1 MADVN
6 VLKDERVECYSILL
20 NLTVEEFLALVDD
33 VYKDRGG
40 IEGQR
45 SPLRTKTA
53 KSIRRRM
60 VDDLSKGAIIPP
72 IVVGVHT
79 SADRVAELANMD
91 ESSIIYKNITFIDHD
106 AISIIDGMQRTT
118 ALKEAIK
125 ENERVSSDFIRVE
138 FWLADNLNALI
149 YRMLV
154 LNTGQV
160 PWEVARQLETVYS
173 QLLKIM
179 RDELGNE
186 AEFFVR
192 NEERR
197 RSEPGQYQA
206 STVVRLFLAF
216 SMRRAEFD
224 IRDRVAEDFARMDAI
239 ETSSHAEFID
249 IFVRTMRLAVSIDHA
264 FSAGVDR
271 PSSRDERFSD
281 GRELFQAYPPLVG
294 FFVAVAIRVLD
305 QPGFKIEWNEVEQ
318 RISAVEKSVRSLVE
332 RLEKMDADQID
343 DFLELP
349 LLNERLAQ
357 RSGQVGRFE
366 RDLFIRAFTAM
377 IDNAERLD
385 DMGPC
390 WKS

>member
-6 VLKDERVECYSILL
+6 ILKDERVQCYSILM
-20 NLTVEEFLALVDD
+20 NLSVQEFLSLVDS
-33 VYKDRGG
+33 VYENRGG

-53 KSIRRRM
+53 RSIRRRM
-60 VDDLSKGAIIPP
+60 VEDLAKGAIIPP
-72 IVVGVHT
+72 IVIGVHT
-79 SADRVAELANMD
+79 DEDRVNELIGMD
-91 ESSIIYKNITFIDHD
+91 APEKIYKNIAFID
-106 AISIIDGMQRTT
+106 AESISIIDGMQRTT
-118 ALKEAIK
+118 ALREAIS
-125 ENERVSSDFIRVE
+125 ENQDVAYFPVRVE
-138 FWLADNLNALI
+138 FWLANNLNALI

-179 RDELGNE
+179 QSELGKE

-206 STVVRLFLAF
+206 SVVVRLFLAF

-249 IFVRTMRLAVSIDHA
+249 LFVRTMRLAVGLDRV
-264 FSAGVDR
+264 FSSGLDR
-271 PSSRDERFSD
+271 PASRELRFSD
-281 GRELFQAYPPLVG
+281 GRELFQSYPPLVG
-294 FFVAVAIRVLD
+294 FFVATAIKVLD
-305 QPGFKIEWNEVEQ
+305 QPGFPIDWDVVENKMREVE
-318 RISAVEKSVRSLVE
+318 RSVGGLVA
-332 RLEKMDADQID
+332 RLGKMAPEEID
-343 DFLELP
+343 EFLELP

-366 RDLFIRAFTAM
+366 RDLFIRSFSSM
-377 IDNAERLD
+377 IENANRLE

>member
-1 MADVN
+1 MN
-6 VLKDERVECYSILL
+6 LKVQ
-20 NLTVEEFLALVDD
+20 EFLTLVDT
-33 VYKDRGG
+33 VYEKRGG

-53 KSIRRRM
+53 RSIRKRM
-60 VDDLSKGAIIPP
+60 VEDLAQGAIIPP

-79 SADRVAELANMD
+79 DDGRVDDLVKLDVAEDIYRNIAYID
-91 ESSIIYKNITFIDHD
+91 EES
-106 AISIIDGMQRTT
+106 ISIIDGMQRTT
-118 ALKEAIK
+118 ALREAM
-125 ENERVSSDFIRVE
+125 SSNPNVADYPVRVE

-179 RDELGNE
+179 QNELGDE

-206 STVVRLFLAF
+206 SVVVRLFLAF

-249 IFVRTMRLAVSIDHA
+249 LFVRTMRLAIAIDRA
-264 FSAGVDR
+264 FSSALDR
-271 PSSRDERFSD
+271 PASRELRFSD

-294 FFVAVAIRVLD
+294 FFVATAIKVLD
-305 QPGFKIEWNEVEQ
+305 QPGFSIDWSEVGVKMAGVEQ
-318 RISAVEKSVRSLVE
+318 AVNGLLK
-332 RLEKMDADQID
+332 RLQDMSPEQVDE
-343 DFLELP
+343 FLELP

-366 RDLFIRAFTAM
+366 RDLFIRAFSSM
-377 IDNAERLD
+377 LDNAERLE